1 MERTRFIEHEGRAI
15 VLMDFSNIWRIDD
28 GLKAIEE
35 ARRFV
40 AAQPKQQALLTLVHL
55 TDSTFDDRILE
66 KLKELAVHNRPW
78 VLAGSVVGLRGMQK
92 VMYRLITTFS
102 GRKLAAFDTL
112 EDAKRW
118 LVAQKEPPHSVP
130 EPSP

>member
-15 VLMDFSNIWRIDD
+15 VLMDFSNIWRIDE

-35 ARRFV
+35 ASRFV
-40 AAQPKQQALLTLVHL
+40 AARPKQQALLTLVHL
-55 TDSTFDDRILE
+55 TDSTFDDR
-66 KLKELAVHNRPW
+66 RPW
-78 VLAGSVVGLRGMQK
+78 VLPGSGVGLRGMQR

-118 LVAQKEPPHSVP
+118 LVAQKEPPTSVP
-130 EPSP
+130 EPNP